1 MKFLNSFFTPFPWK
15 TACRDAR
22 PQWRRLLLYTSSI
35 ITGVAA
41 LVAILSFRA
50 DINNTVQDQSREL
63 LGADLELESNSPM
76 PDSLQAV
83 IDTLDVTQALSIEFS
98 SMVVYGDN
106 GQTRLS
112 QIRGVE
118 GGFPFY
124 GSIETNPLDAAETYQ
139 KINGALVERTAMV
152 QFGLETGDSVKVGAV
167 TLPIAGELLS
177 VPGEAAA
184 FALIG
189 PRVFVPA
196 GILEESQLLQRGSRL
211 EYKYYLK
218 INEGTD
224 VEQVIEAIRPA
235 ARANRIDIDTVESR
249 QRQFARIVDN
259 LSNFLGLIGL
269 VALLLG
275 GLGVASAMYV
285 YIKKK
290 METIGTMRC
299 LGVESSQITAVFII
313 QVTVI
318 AIAGSVAGALTGV
331 GIQYYLP
338 TFFTDFLPFEIS
350 QSVSYA
356 AVSGGI
362 LLGVLTSL
370 GFSVLPIAGATRI
383 SPMVTLRKI
392 DQSPLSFISAKSKAF
407 FGIAA
412 FLITSGA
419 IGLILDDYL
428 SGFIF
433 SSALVVSTSVLFLI
447 AILLMNII
455 KSLRLRSFSYIWRQG
470 AANLFRPNN
479 QTGMLT
485 ATIGM
490 GVLLISILYLSQHMI
505 VNTIDMELGDNAPN
519 LVFYDIQSDQNQGV
533 LDIIE
538 EENGELLQNVPIV
551 SLRLQSLRG
560 RTVSEIRNDTARTVS
575 RWALSREYRVT
586 YRNELRESE
595 TLVEGEWIGTA
606 DGINSVVPVS
616 PAKRIAEDLQLSIGD
631 SLTFDVQGV
640 PVNTVVASIR
650 EVDFQRPEPN
660 FFILFPEG
668 VLEPAPQFYATV
680 LRTQSAQSSQ
690 KIQQEVVSAYPNVSA
705 LDLGIVLKSIRE
717 FLDKISVAI
726 EFMAFFTIITGFIV
740 LISSLSLSKNQ
751 RIQESVL
758 LRTLGAGKIQVSG
771 IQTVEYLLLGIL
783 ASATGLILSVGGS
796 YLLANFYFEIDYG
809 SDYSIIIYLSSV
821 VIISILLLG
830 WFGNRSIFKQTPLEI
845 LRIEA
850 T

>member
-1 MKFLNSFFTPFPWK
+1 MNFLKALFTPFPWK
-15 TACRDAR
+15 TALRDAR

-35 ITGVAA
+35 IAGVAA
-41 LVAILSFRA
+41 LVAILSFRS
-50 DINNTVQDQSREL
+50 DIYSTVQDQSREL
-63 LGADLELESNSPM
+63 LGADLELESNSPL

-83 IDTLDVTQALSIEFS
+83 IDTLNVTQALSIEFS
-98 SMVVYGDN
+98 SMVIYGKD

-124 GSIETNPLDAAETYQ
+124 GSLETRPLEAAGTYQ
-139 KINGALVERTAMV
+139 KTNGALVEQTAMV
-152 QFGLETGDSVKVGAV
+152 QFGLEVGDSVKVGAV
-167 TLPIAGELLS
+167 TLPITGELLS

-196 GILEESQLLQRGSRL
+196 GILKESQLLQRGSRL
-211 EYKYYLK
+211 EYKNYLK
-218 INEGTD
+218 LNEGANIQ
-224 VEQVIEAIRPA
+224 QVIETIRPA
-235 ARANRIDIDTVESR
+235 ARANRVDIDTVESR

-269 VALLLG
+269 IALLLG

-299 LGVESSQITAVFII
+299 LGVASSQITAVFIV
-313 QVTVI
+313 QVSVI
-318 AIAGSVAGALTGV
+318 AIAGSLAGALSGV

-338 TFFTDFLPFEIS
+338 TFFTDFLPFEIN
-350 QSVSYA
+350 QSISYTVVA
-356 AVSGGI
+356 GGV
-362 LLGVLTSL
+362 LLGVVTSL

-392 DQSPLSFISAKSKAF
+392 DQSPLSFISSKSKII
-407 FGIAA
+407 FGISA
-412 FLITSGA
+412 FLITSVA
-419 IGLILDDYL
+419 IGLILDNFL
-428 SGFIF
+428 SGIVF
-433 SSALVVSTSVLFLI
+433 SAALVASTFILFLI
-447 AILLMNII
+447 AILLMNVI
-455 KSLRLRSFSYIWRQG
+455 KSLRLRQFSYIWRQG

-533 LDIIE
+533 VEIIKD
-538 EENGELLQNVPIV
+538 ENAELLQNAPIV
-551 SLRLQSLRG
+551 SIRLQSLRG
-560 RTVSEIRNDTARTVS
+560 RPVSEIRNDTARTVS
-575 RWALSREYRVT
+575 RWALTREYRVT

-595 TLVEGEWIGTA
+595 TLIEGEWIGTA
-606 DGINSVVPVS
+606 DGIDSVVPIS
-616 PAKRIAEDLQLSIGD
+616 PAKRIAEDLELAIGD

-680 LRTQSAQSSQ
+680 LRAESSQSSQ
-690 KIQQEVVSAYPNVSA
+690 KIQQKVVSAYPNVSA

-717 FLDKISVAI
+717 FLDKISIAI

-758 LRTLGAGKIQVSG
+758 LRTLGAGKTQVSG

-796 YLLANFYFEIDYG
+796 YLLASFYFDIEYIPDYA
-809 SDYSIIIYLSSV
+809 IIIYLSAA
-821 VIISILLLG
+821 VITSILLLG
-830 WFGNRSIFKQTPLEI
+830 WFGNRSIYKQTPLEI